1 VNARSLGKTVR
12 WARKR
17 AGLTQHDLAAAA
29 EVPQSTVAR
38 IEAGTVLPMTATL
51 MALLK
56 VTGHELD
63 VVPIRPAIPRDRPSE
78 RRRRGQTEKDR
89 LQSPV
94 RTVPRLTWFGVPFIV
109 IGDLAEITH
118 GRSGRLGRSIEV
130 CVDSTDLARERLA
143 QALDDLGDRAGR
155 LRVLTETAAGDGYT
169 LLKPNARRMHVRAGI
184 TAPVAS
190 VRDLIRARR
199 ARGTEEDL
207 GIAAELQAILD
218 GT

>member
-1 VNARSLGKTVR
+1 M
-12 WARKR
+12 
-17 AGLTQHDLAAAA
+17 TQQGLAAAA

-56 VTGHELD
+56 ATGHELD
-63 VVPIRPAIPRDRPSE
+63 VVPIRPEFPRDRPSE
-78 RRRRGQTEKDR
+78 RPRRRQTDKDR
-89 LQSPV
+89 AQSPV
-94 RTVPRLTWFGVPFIV
+94 RAVPRLAWFGVPFIV

-130 CVDSTDLARERLA
+130 CVDTTDLARERLA
-143 QALDDLGDRAGR
+143 RALDDLAERAGR

-169 LLKPNARRMHVRAGI
+169 QLKPNARRLHVRAGI

-190 VRDLIRARR
+190 VRDLMRARR
-199 ARGTEEDL
+199 AGGTQEDL
-207 GIAAELQAILD
+207 EIAAELQAILD
-218 GT
+218 GP